1 MAYNDIVVRGVT
13 ESKRRAFRSHCII
26 NGYTITDAVK
36 WLVDAVVE
44 GRVKLP
50 KKGEK

>member
-1 MAYNDIVVRGVT
+1 MAYNDIVVRGIT
-13 ESKRRAFRSHCII
+13 ESKRRSFRSYCIL

-36 WLVDAVVE
+36 WLVEQVNE
-44 GRVKLP
+44 GKIKLP